1 MASGAWALD
10 GNLVLQGGQGEGL
23 EWRKLGR
30 PSSPPGAG
38 CRWYKDGA
46 LLTPSSKYRTLSEPR
61 SGLLVLEILA
71 ASKDDLGHYE
81 CEVRW
86 ADTGAYLGSL
96 HHPGSLMREGIL
108 DPLSPRVPEPS

>member
-1 MASGAWALD
+1 M
-10 GNLVLQGGQGEGL
+10 LQGGRVEGL
-23 EWRKLGR
+23 EWKKVGR
-30 PSSPPGAG
+30 LFSLPGIG
-38 CRWYKDGA
+38 FRWFKDGA

-86 ADTGAYLGSL
+86 ADTGDLLQG
-96 HHPGSLMREGIL
+96 P
-108 DPLSPRVPEPS
+108 PSPRVPAP